1 MGILYCCC
9 TKLKVKTVKY
19 GFVMLYLFDFHFGE
33 RFETLDSSWPW
44 LVWELPFWHEA
55 ISTHWLSP
63 DLCPWN
69 LAYHKDQFLVLC
81 YLIYVNYL
89 LTVSQNCNIECYVD
103 DSKLFLSF
111 SLNELDTAVAKVNQD
126 LKRVFEWCCV
136 NHLLINPSLT
146 KIMLF
151 GVPQLLSRIPQDVT
165 FTLMDKELEPSST
178 SKDLGIILDTRLSV

>member
-1 MGILYCCC
+1 MKSGVLQGSILGP
-9 TKLKVKTVKY
+9 L
-19 GFVMLYLFDFHFGE
+19 LFF
-33 RFETLDSSWPW
+33 
-44 LVWELPFWHEA
+44 A
-55 ISTHWLSP
+55 I
-63 DLCPWN
+63 
-69 LAYHKDQFLVLC
+69 LC
-81 YLIYVNYL
+81 YSLLFSSLLFSIAILGPLLFNIYVNDL
-89 LTVSQNCNIECYVD
+89 PTVSQNCNIECYVD

-165 FTLMDKELEPSST
+165 FTLMDKKLEPSST
-178 SKDLGIILDTRLSV
+178 SKDLSLVSFWIAVSVMMIT